1 MTESRAH
8 LERLKTGITG
18 LDTILEGGLP
28 RGGVYLIEGPPGS
41 GKTILGNQVCFNH
54 VATGGT
60 ALYVTLLAESHAR
73 MIAHLGRMRFFDSAA
88 VPERLSY
95 VSAFQILEAA
105 GLDGLLRLLRTE
117 LGRTRASLL
126 VLDGFVTAEEASR
139 SDTDFK
145 RFIHALQTI
154 AGMHECTVLLLSS
167 ARSAARE
174 HTVLPEH
181 TIVDGV
187 IRLKHELDR
196 LRSIR
201 QIVIVKLRGAAPI
214 HGQHTL
220 QISDEGISVQPRLEA
235 RVRTATPPPPKVHH
249 ASERAAF
256 GVPSLDEMLHGG
268 LRRPSLTMLLGP
280 SGSGKTILGL
290 QFLAEG
296 ARQGERS
303 VYFGLYEQPEA
314 LLLKSARIRLNIE
327 DPVERGLLV
336 LEHHT
341 PVEGLVDV
349 IGEQLLATV
358 ARTGA
363 QRLCIDGFQGLEMM
377 ADYPSRRRDMLS
389 AVANE
394 LEDRG
399 VTTVFTMETTDLF
412 GPRIEVPVAGLS
424 AMTQN
429 ILLLR
434 HVELRARL
442 YRLISIIKLRDSDYE
457 PTIREFRITDHGI
470 VVADTFKSA
479 ERILGGVAHVTTP
492 APRPR
497 PRSGAARATP
507 VRGRGKRKS

>member
-1 MTESRAH
+1 MTESRSL

-28 RGGVYLIEGPPGS
+28 RGGVYLTEGPPGS

-60 ALYVTLLAESHAR
+60 ALYMTLLAESHAR
-73 MIAHLGRMRFFDSAA
+73 MMAHLGRMRFFDSAA

-95 VSAFQILEAA
+95 VSAFQVLEAE
-105 GLDGLLRLLRTE
+105 GLDGLLRLLRAE
-117 LGRTRASLL
+117 FGRTRASLL

-145 RFIHALQTI
+145 KFIHALQTI
-154 AGMHECTVLLLSS
+154 AGMRECTVLLLSS
-167 ARSAARE
+167 ASRASRE
-174 HTVLPEH
+174 HTALPEH
-181 TIVDGV
+181 TIVDG
-187 IRLKHELDR
+187 IIQLKHEIDR

-201 QIVIVKLRGAAPI
+201 QIMIVKLRGAAPI

-220 QISDEGISVQPRLEA
+220 QISDEGITVKPRLES
-235 RVRTATPPPPKVHH
+235 RMH
-249 ASERAAF
+249 ASAARLPEVPHGPDRASF
-256 GVPSLDEMLHGG
+256 GVPSLDAMLHGG
-268 LRRPSLTMLLGP
+268 FPGRSTTMLLGP

-290 QFLAEG
+290 QFLSEG
-296 ARQGERS
+296 ARRGENA
-303 VYFGLYEQPEA
+303 VYFGLYERPEA
-314 LLLKSARIRLNIE
+314 LLRTSVRIGLNIE
-327 DPVERGLLV
+327 GLVERKLLV
-336 LEHHT
+336 FEHHT

-363 QRLCIDGFQGLEMM
+363 RRLCIDGFQGLEMM
-377 ADYPSRRRDMLS
+377 SDHPSRRRDMLS
-389 AVANE
+389 SLANE
-394 LEDRG
+394 LEARG
-399 VTTVFTMETTDLF
+399 VTTVFTMETPDLF

-442 YRLISIIKLRDSDYE
+442 HRLISIIKLRDSDYD
-457 PTIREFRITDHGI
+457 PTIREFRITEHGI

-479 ERILGGVAHVTTP
+479 ERILAGAAHVTRK
-492 APRPR
+492 APRTR
-497 PRSGAARATP
+497 AGAKLSKSG
-507 VRGRGKRKS
+507 RGRGKRAS